1 MGIIIIIIL
10 IIMPHH
16 SFLFVGVALL
26 VWVISSLGGGDGS
39 EGRVG
44 VGVLGK
50 PSPWHVSSMTHH
62 NRDPSS
68 SLPECMFVSVV

>member
-1 MGIIIIIIL
+1 MMGAFKRT
-10 IIMPHH
+10 PEGA
-16 SFLFVGVALL
+16 VGVALL

-50 PSPWHVSSMTHH
+50 PMACIVHDTSQSRPFFF
-62 NRDPSS
+62 P
-68 SLPECMFVSVV
+68 P